1 MPGGL
6 RDLQRD
12 ILGQFFIETVA
23 IVGLG
28 GLLGVLIGVGGT
40 LLLGSDV
47 LRDAIP
53 SAQRDLVPLP
63 ILEPQMIATAVGIMC
78 FVALAAA
85 IVPAWRASRV
95 DPAETL
101 RWE

>member
-1 MPGGL
+1 MAWRIIRARKSRFL
-6 RDLQRD
+6 NV
-12 ILGQFFIETVA
+12 ISVVA

-40 LLLGSDV
+40 LLLGSDA

-53 SAQRDLVPLP
+53 IAQRDLVPLP
-63 ILEPQMIATAVGIMC
+63 MLEPRMIATAVGIMC

>member
-1 MPGGL
+1 
-6 RDLQRD
+6 
-12 ILGQFFIETVA
+12 
-23 IVGLG
+23 
-28 GLLGVLIGVGGT
+28 
-40 LLLGSDV
+40 
-47 LRDAIP
+47 
-53 SAQRDLVPLP
+53 
-63 ILEPQMIATAVGIMC
+63 MIATAVGIMC